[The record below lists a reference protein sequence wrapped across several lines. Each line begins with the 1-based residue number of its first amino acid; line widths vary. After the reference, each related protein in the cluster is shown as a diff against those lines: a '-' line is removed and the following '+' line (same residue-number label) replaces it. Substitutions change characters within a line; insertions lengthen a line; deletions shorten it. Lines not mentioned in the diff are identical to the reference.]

1 MTNKTIGMVT
11 CPLCNEPAAV
21 RKNKN
26 NKFYYISRAGL
37 ITPSHDFGQAWFVEN
52 AQIWGEDGSAPPGA
66 PDWIA
71 EDRSNPD
78 NTLSQVRTRRA
89 AETEPTSREDDVDVD
104 AGGGDPPP
112 DPPPADADDDT
123 LFGDFLTGG
132 S

>member
-11 CPLCNEPAAV
+11 CPLCDEPAAV

-26 NKFYYISRAGL
+26 GKFYYISRAGL
-37 ITPSHDFGQAWFVEN
+37 ITPSADFGQTWFVEN
-52 AQIWGEDGSAPPGA
+52 AEIWGEGGPPADA
-66 PDWIA
+66 PDWIR

-78 NTLSQVRTRRA
+78 NTLSQVRTRPA
-89 AETEPTSREDDVDVD
+89 AATEPSSPEADDDAD

-112 DPPPADADDDT
+112 DPLPVDADDGS
-123 LFGDFLTGG
+123 LFGDFLTGD